1 MDYKKIVLDNYTI
14 HFIQNKKFH
23 TIDFRVFFSENV
35 TEEKITYRNALVSLL
50 TMATKKYDTK
60 EKLIKRCQDLYSLS
74 PSAFTT
80 RNGNLLSTRFSISTI
95 NSSYVDKDNI
105 KENILLLKEIIL
117 NPLATDKKF
126 NDKYFDI
133 IKKELIAETK
143 TIAEEPR
150 LYANINLIKMLN
162 TSGNILSGYCELDL
176 LDKMNTKNLYQS
188 YLEMLNNS
196 KIDIFVAG
204 NVNNIN
210 EITKLIKDNF
220 VFHNKYQ
227 LNEGMINHSLGST
240 NVLIKEETKNYQQSK
255 LAIGYKMYNLT
266 NYENR
271 YVSFVFNNLFG
282 GGANS
287 LLMRYVRENESLC
300 YYVNSFTNRLDN
312 IIFVN
317 SGINKE
323 NYEKV
328 KDLINDVLNKIA
340 NGKFTLSDLA
350 EAKMEMLFSL
360 STMEDS
366 NRNMIEYYFGRE
378 LFKSD
383 ELKVRIENTK
393 KVSKEDIM
401 TYAKKIKLEAVF
413 FLKGDL

>member
-1 MDYKKIVLDNYTI
+1 
-14 HFIQNKKFH
+14 
-23 TIDFRVFFSENV
+23 
-35 TEEKITYRNALVSLL
+35 
-50 TMATKKYDTK
+50 
-60 EKLIKRCQDLYSLS
+60 
-74 PSAFTT
+74 
-80 RNGNLLSTRFSISTI
+80 
-95 NSSYVDKDNI
+95 
-105 KENILLLKEIIL
+105 
-117 NPLATDKKF
+117 
-126 NDKYFDI
+126 
-133 IKKELIAETK
+133 
-143 TIAEEPR
+143 
-150 LYANINLIKMLN
+150 
-162 TSGNILSGYCELDL
+162 
-176 LDKMNTKNLYQS
+176 
-188 YLEMLNNS
+188 
-196 KIDIFVAG
+196 
-204 NVNNIN
+204 
-210 EITKLIKDNF
+210 
-220 VFHNKYQ
+220 
-227 LNEGMINHSLGST
+227 
-240 NVLIKEETKNYQQSK
+240 
-255 LAIGYKMYNLT
+255 MYNLT

-323 NYEKV
+323 NYEIV
-328 KDLINDVLNKIA
+328 KDLISNVLDKIV